1 MEEAIFAGGSNL
13 SVTEPG
19 TDFAEP
25 LAESAGVEAMAANH
39 GNGWTR

>member
-1 MEEAIFAGGSNL
+1 MEETISHEGRNL